1 VVDQAVR
8 RVVVYGDSRYV
19 DLALSAALPIAALIP
34 RIVDILAA
42 NCHQR
47 ADPMAARYQL
57 SLPGDV
63 ALDPAKTLEQLE
75 ILDGSTLMLTSS
87 STVLAPPR
95 VDDVAE
101 EVSASLALAARPWTR
116 QAGRLVGALTAGCL
130 AAAGAAILL
139 GTAFGINDVR
149 RGACAGVAAAAG
161 LIALLAALAAQ
172 RAFCDEMAGLLLGL
186 AAGGFAALAGML
198 AVPGEVGAPNVLL
211 ATAAAATAATVM
223 RVIGCYATVFT
234 ALACF
239 ATVEAAA
246 AVVAAVTAVPLS
258 AIGAASAVISL
269 LLIEA
274 SAPVSIVLAGLPS
287 QVSSESDASC
297 DELSTKA
304 IRAKAWLSS
313 LVAAFAA
320 SAALG
325 AVGAAAGSPAADGPR
340 WLGITFAAMT
350 GGVLLLRARS
360 QADLVRS
367 APLIAAGIATL
378 SATLVT
384 AAVVYPPYRPYLAAA
399 SMTLAAAALCLG
411 FITQTMTLSPIG
423 RRSVELL
430 EYLVLAVVV
439 PLACWICGLYSG
451 VRGLN
456 LL

>member
-1 VVDQAVR
+1 MDQAVR
-8 RVVVYGDSRYV
+8 RVVVYAGSRYV

-42 NCHQR
+42 DSGQR
-47 ADPMAARYQL
+47 TDPMRYQL

-63 ALDPAKTLEQLE
+63 ALDPSKTLEQLE
-75 ILDGSTLMLTSS
+75 ILNGTSLMLTAA
-87 STVLAPPR
+87 STALASPC

-101 EVSASLALAARPWTR
+101 EVSASLAGTSRLWSR
-116 QAGRLVGALTAGCL
+116 QAARLVGVLTAGCL
-130 AAAGAAILL
+130 AAAGAAILI
-139 GTAFGINDVR
+139 GTAFGTNDVR
-149 RGACAGVAAAAG
+149 RGACAGVAAGAG
-161 LIALLAALAAQ
+161 FIALLAALAAHRVFYQ
-172 RAFCDEMAGLLLGL
+172 GTAALILGL
-186 AAGGFAALAGML
+186 AAGGFAALAGL
-198 AVPGEVGAPNVLL
+198 LTVPGGLGAPNVLL
-211 ATAAAATAATVM
+211 ATAAAATSATVM

-239 ATVEAAA
+239 AAVEVA
-246 AVVAAVTAVPLS
+246 AVVVSVGTAVPLS

-287 QVSSESDASC
+287 EVSSEPGGSC
-297 DELSTKA
+297 DELGAKA
-304 IRAKAWLSS
+304 IRAKAWLTS

-325 AVGAAAGSPAADGPR
+325 AVGAAVGSLSADGPR
-340 WLGITFAAMT
+340 WLGITFAAIT
-350 GGVLLLRARS
+350 AGVLLLRARS
-360 QADLVRS
+360 HADLVRS
-367 APLIAAGIATL
+367 ASLIAAGIATL
-378 SATLVT
+378 SATLVIT
-384 AAVVYPPYRPYLAAA
+384 AVVYPPYRPYIAAV
-399 SMTLAAAALCLG
+399 SMTLAAAALCRG

-430 EYLVLAVVV
+430 EYLALAVVV